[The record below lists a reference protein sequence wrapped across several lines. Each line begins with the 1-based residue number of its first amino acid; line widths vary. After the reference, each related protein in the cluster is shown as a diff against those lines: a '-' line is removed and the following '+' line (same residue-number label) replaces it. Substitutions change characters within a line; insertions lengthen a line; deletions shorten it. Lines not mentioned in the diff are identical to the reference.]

1 MLQTLSNYV
10 DIEDES
16 IRNMIKELKI
26 LEIQIPQDQQIEL
39 VKQIFED
46 QKAKPVQNQK
56 YQVQIGNQYDLN
68 LIEEHFNKP
77 LLCEYLES
85 QYTALI
91 ELISDISKSI
101 SEISLRIDQKQSA
114 SNKQQVYKFQEEA
127 QTQILSLNQ
136 PLDHSS
142 LTSNNKDI
150 YKNEMVQFI
159 KDQKNNIVYQQQVS
173 QLELKVKQTRKI
185 IFEKIEEQN
194 NLSDQVVQKMEM
206 NIDNELKL
214 LEKTIELKFVAK
226 VESDLQQEVLK
237 MEKSN
242 ANITFNKDAP
252 QFQDSDQIDKQVN
265 QLFNQICQTFQDIKE
280 QKVKNND
287 LIYDQILNNIE
298 SQSKNL
304 NKVCQQH
311 ESNTYQLQ
319 DYINNY
325 SDSQQQIR
333 HHQIEKIKE
342 QKRDYEFC
350 QSFLVE
356 QQSDEGAEI
365 DEFLKQAQNYN
376 SVLKVTEQMANDY
389 NVQIEG
395 QKQQLELIKQY
406 LLRLQKLL

>member
-1 MLQTLSNYV
+1 MLQTLSKYV

-56 YQVQIGNQYDLN
+56 YQIQIGNQYDLN

-91 ELISDISKSI
+91 ELISEISKSI

-159 KDQKNNIVYQQQVS
+159 KEQKNNIVYQQQVS
-173 QLELKVKQTRKI
+173 QLEQKVKQTRKI

-298 SQSKNL
+298 SQSKSL

-389 NVQIEG
+389 NLSIEG

>member
-16 IRNMIKELKI
+16 IKNMIKELKI
-26 LEIQIPQDQQIEL
+26 LEIQIPKDQQIEL
-39 VKQIFED
+39 VKQIFDD
-46 QKAKPVQNQK
+46 QQTKPIQNQK
-56 YQVQIGNQYDLN
+56 YQIQIGNQYELN

-85 QYTALI
+85 QYMTLI
-91 ELISDISKSI
+91 ELINEISKSI
-101 SEISLRIDQKQSA
+101 SEITLKIDQKQSA
-114 SNKQQVYKFQEEA
+114 NNKQQVYKFQEEA

-136 PLDHSS
+136 PLDNSS
-142 LTSNNKDI
+142 LTQNNKDI
-150 YKNEMVQFI
+150 YKIEMKQFI
-159 KDQKNNIVYQQQVS
+159 KDQKNNIIYQQQVS
-173 QLELKVKQTRKI
+173 QLEQKVKQTRKI
-185 IFEKIEEQN
+185 IFDKIEEQN

-226 VESDLQQEVLK
+226 IESDLQQEILS

-242 ANITFNKDAP
+242 ANIAFNKDVP
-252 QFQDSDQIDKQVN
+252 QFQDYDQIDKQVN
-265 QLFNQICQTFQDIKE
+265 QLFNQICQTFQEIKE
-280 QKVKNND
+280 QKIKNND

-311 ESNTYQLQ
+311 ESNTYQLL
-319 DYINNY
+319 DYINNQP
-325 SDSQQQIR
+325 DSQQQIR
-333 HHQIEKIKE
+333 NHQIDKIKE
-342 QKRDYEFC
+342 QKIDYEFC
-350 QSFLVE
+350 QSFLV
-356 QQSDEGAEI
+356 QQQNDEGAEI
-365 DEFLKQAQNYN
+365 DEYLKQAQNYN
-376 SVLKVTEQMANDY
+376 QVLKITEQMANDY